1 MRTYWDSTGKVSFTS
16 PRAFVLV
23 TSSGSSNIGGLV
35 LSIWSLAVLTPYR
48 LVDNISKQA
57 VSDYYHVQRASWLLP
72 IVDHGIDNDE
82 EVRKYLKNYT
92 SPANYLLQDNQFA
105 GLYCGRVR
113 REIWNMFENPNSS
126 LPAKVNQ
133 F

>member
-1 MRTYWDSTGKVSFTS
+1 MIDHRGFLRTYWDSTGKVSFTS

-57 VSDYYHVQRASWLLP
+57 ASDYYHVQRASWLLP

-82 EVRKYLKNYT
+82 EVRKYLKLHFPTQLFT
-92 SPANYLLQDNQFA
+92 SGQPVCWFVLWSGTPRNLEH
-105 GLYCGRVR
+105 V
-113 REIWNMFENPNSS
+113 
-126 LPAKVNQ
+126 
-133 F
+133 